1 MLKKNIS
8 QKKMILKFE
17 DDLMKAL
24 MTSEVIL
31 YLIKIRYINIY
42 IFYQNRLRN
51 EYAKKKKAKISESRS
66 FLVRYRRFYFLKIVF
81 CNFGLNILA
90 ESISSWVLFLWCHQ
104 TLTSFPATLR
114 NSNTNLKIKLS
125 PITLRYNNPR
135 SNLWFID
142 NSRNHYDEIRTIH
155 Q

>member
-1 MLKKNIS
+1 
-8 QKKMILKFE
+8 MILKFE

-90 ESISSWVLFLWCHQ
+90 ESISS
-104 TLTSFPATLR
+104 
-114 NSNTNLKIKLS
+114 
-125 PITLRYNNPR
+125 
-135 SNLWFID
+135 
-142 NSRNHYDEIRTIH
+142 
-155 Q
+155 